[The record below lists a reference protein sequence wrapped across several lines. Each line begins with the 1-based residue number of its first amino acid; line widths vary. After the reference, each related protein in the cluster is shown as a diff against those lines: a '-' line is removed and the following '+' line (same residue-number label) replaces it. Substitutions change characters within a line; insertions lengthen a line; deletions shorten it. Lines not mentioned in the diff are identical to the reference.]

1 MTRWAM
7 IVTAA
12 LAASPAPAVTPLE
25 AAAANVRL
33 GLQLCI
39 SNGRVPEAAIA
50 AFQAAGFSYE
60 IEDFGGGPTDILHW
74 FYAPGNTAHI
84 AVIGDPARPECRV
97 TTEQFGVTH
106 GVPFVGQVLGQLYPG
121 FFEPGNMENTPP
133 IVPGGAN
140 PSYRKCT
147 GFVGWNGQRPIVIE
161 IGNAGQDP
169 VCVEDGT
176 MQVMVML

>member
-50 AFQAAGFSYE
+50 AFQAAGF
-60 IEDFGGGPTDILHW
+60 
-74 FYAPGNTAHI
+74 
-84 AVIGDPARPECRV
+84 
-97 TTEQFGVTH
+97 
-106 GVPFVGQVLGQLYPG
+106 
-121 FFEPGNMENTPP
+121 
-133 IVPGGAN
+133 
-140 PSYRKCT
+140 
-147 GFVGWNGQRPIVIE
+147 
-161 IGNAGQDP
+161 
-169 VCVEDGT
+169 
-176 MQVMVML
+176 